1 MKNFRNNRRRF
12 RNNSFDRNLKINSK
26 DQNINS
32 TIGNISDFRT
42 KKFSRNNFN
51 SSKLI
56 QKYSELAREALS
68 VGDKILYENYLQ
80 HAEHFIRISEN
91 YSTNKEN
98 LSENFK
104 EFDLKKINQENLEPE
119 NNSVIENEN
128 MILIAK
134 KEIEQIWKELNLINI
149 NTPSYLDVSLE
160 IKKPNDL
167 NVFKNVLEK
176 IDIIENNSILL
187 TTNKYA
193 LIRIKYMGKFTKLRD
208 KFINENLNFED
219 ENGQWKV
226 AIK

>member
-91 YSTNKEN
+91 YSSNKEN
-98 LSENFK
+98 LSENVK
-104 EFDLKKINQENLEPE
+104 ELDIKNINQENLEPE
-119 NNSVIENEN
+119 NNSVIEEN
-128 MILIAK
+128 
-134 KEIEQIWKELNLINI
+134 
-149 NTPSYLDVSLE
+149 
-160 IKKPNDL
+160 
-167 NVFKNVLEK
+167 
-176 IDIIENNSILL
+176 
-187 TTNKYA
+187 
-193 LIRIKYMGKFTKLRD
+193 
-208 KFINENLNFED
+208 
-219 ENGQWKV
+219 
-226 AIK
+226 

>member
-1 MKNFRNNRRRF
+1 MKNFKNNRRRF

-91 YSTNKEN
+91 YSTIKEN
-98 LSENFK
+98 LSENVK
-104 EFDLKKINQENLEPE
+104 ELDIKNINQENLEPE
-119 NNSVIENEN
+119 NSSVIED
-128 MILIAK
+128 
-134 KEIEQIWKELNLINI
+134 
-149 NTPSYLDVSLE
+149 S
-160 IKKPNDL
+160 
-167 NVFKNVLEK
+167 
-176 IDIIENNSILL
+176 
-187 TTNKYA
+187 
-193 LIRIKYMGKFTKLRD
+193 
-208 KFINENLNFED
+208 
-219 ENGQWKV
+219 
-226 AIK
+226 

>member
-1 MKNFRNNRRRF
+1 MKNFKNNRRRF

-56 QKYSELAREALS
+56 QKYSDLAREALS

-98 LSENFK
+98 LSENVK
-104 EFDLKKINQENLEPE
+104 ELDIKNINQENLEPE
-119 NNSVIENEN
+119 NNSVIED
-128 MILIAK
+128 
-134 KEIEQIWKELNLINI
+134 
-149 NTPSYLDVSLE
+149 S
-160 IKKPNDL
+160 
-167 NVFKNVLEK
+167 
-176 IDIIENNSILL
+176 
-187 TTNKYA
+187 
-193 LIRIKYMGKFTKLRD
+193 
-208 KFINENLNFED
+208 
-219 ENGQWKV
+219 
-226 AIK
+226 

>member
-12 RNNSFDRNLKINSK
+12 RNNSFDRSLKINSK

-91 YSTNKEN
+91 YSSNKEN
-98 LSENFK
+98 LSENVK
-104 EFDLKKINQENLEPE
+104 ELDIKNINQENLEPE
-119 NNSVIENEN
+119 NNLVIED
-128 MILIAK
+128 
-134 KEIEQIWKELNLINI
+134 
-149 NTPSYLDVSLE
+149 S
-160 IKKPNDL
+160 
-167 NVFKNVLEK
+167 
-176 IDIIENNSILL
+176 
-187 TTNKYA
+187 
-193 LIRIKYMGKFTKLRD
+193 
-208 KFINENLNFED
+208 
-219 ENGQWKV
+219 
-226 AIK
+226 

>member
-98 LSENFK
+98 LSENVK
-104 EFDLKKINQENLEPE
+104 ELDIKNINQENLEPE
-119 NNSVIENEN
+119 NNSVIED
-128 MILIAK
+128 
-134 KEIEQIWKELNLINI
+134 
-149 NTPSYLDVSLE
+149 S
-160 IKKPNDL
+160 
-167 NVFKNVLEK
+167 
-176 IDIIENNSILL
+176 
-187 TTNKYA
+187 
-193 LIRIKYMGKFTKLRD
+193 
-208 KFINENLNFED
+208 
-219 ENGQWKV
+219 
-226 AIK
+226 

>member
-12 RNNSFDRNLKINSK
+12 RNNSFDRSLKINSK

-98 LSENFK
+98 LSENVK
-104 EFDLKKINQENLEPE
+104 ELDIKNINQENLEPE
-119 NNSVIENEN
+119 NNLVIED
-128 MILIAK
+128 
-134 KEIEQIWKELNLINI
+134 
-149 NTPSYLDVSLE
+149 S
-160 IKKPNDL
+160 
-167 NVFKNVLEK
+167 
-176 IDIIENNSILL
+176 
-187 TTNKYA
+187 
-193 LIRIKYMGKFTKLRD
+193 
-208 KFINENLNFED
+208 
-219 ENGQWKV
+219 
-226 AIK
+226 

>member
-91 YSTNKEN
+91 YSTIKEN
-98 LSENFK
+98 LSENVK
-104 EFDLKKINQENLEPE
+104 ELDIKNINQENLEPE
-119 NNSVIENEN
+119 NSSVIED
-128 MILIAK
+128 
-134 KEIEQIWKELNLINI
+134 
-149 NTPSYLDVSLE
+149 S
-160 IKKPNDL
+160 
-167 NVFKNVLEK
+167 
-176 IDIIENNSILL
+176 
-187 TTNKYA
+187 
-193 LIRIKYMGKFTKLRD
+193 
-208 KFINENLNFED
+208 
-219 ENGQWKV
+219 
-226 AIK
+226 